1 MSPPRVTVSP
11 WWHCH
16 SPGSVTVTPGTPDW
30 CWDPPR
36 WVPRH
41 SWGQDRRGHCWDI
54 PVPPQVPHYEFLEL
68 KLERQ
73 RVAYLKDKVAKA
85 LASDTA
91 GDTATDTAT

>member
-1 MSPPRVTVSP
+1 MGVETLPGGCPVTAGAST
-11 WWHCH
+11 
-16 SPGSVTVTPGTPDW
+16 GGDTAGTPRLL
-30 CWDPPR
+30 PP
-36 WVPRH
+36 P
-41 SWGQDRRGHCWDI
+41 C
-54 PVPPQVPHYEFLEL
+54 PLQVPHYEFLEL